1 MADTFRAV
9 LISRD
14 DDKNQTVEMTEMTS
28 DELMDG
34 DVDVRVEA
42 STVNYKDGLAITGKS
57 PIVRRWPMIAGIDLA
72 GEVVASRNEAWKPGD
87 KVVLNGWGLSETHY
101 GGYSE
106 RARVKG
112 EWLVKRPDAFS
123 ARDAMAIGTAG
134 YTAMLSVLAL
144 EDAGMTPDK
153 GPVIVSGAT
162 GGVGSIAVSVLS
174 KLGWDVIAVTGRASE
189 HDYLKRLG
197 AGEIM
202 DRAELSEKGKPL
214 DKERWAAGVDCV
226 GSHTLV
232 NMLAGTKRHGAVAA
246 CGLAQG
252 ADLPATVMPF
262 ILRGVSL
269 HGIDSVMMTPERR
282 IEAWQRLAS
291 DLDRTKLAEISSEVP
306 FDAVIETAQALIEG
320 KVRGRVVVDI
330 G

>member
-14 DDKNQTVEMTEMTS
+14 EDKNQSVEMTELTM
-28 DELMDG
+28 DDLMEG
-34 DVDVRVEA
+34 DVDIRVEA
-42 STVNYKDGLAITGKS
+42 STINYKDGLAITGKS
-57 PIVRRWPMIAGIDLA
+57 PIVRRWPMIPGIDLA
-72 GEVVASRNEAWKPGD
+72 GEVIESRNAEWKPGD

-112 EWLVKRPDAFS
+112 EWLVKLPDTFS
-123 ARDAMAIGTAG
+123 VKEAMAIGTAG

-144 EDAGMTPDK
+144 EDAGSKPED

-162 GGVGSIAVSVLS
+162 GGVGSVAVSVLS
-174 KLGWDVIAVTGRASE
+174 KLGWNVIAVTGRSSE
-189 HDYLKRLG
+189 SQYLKDLG
-197 AGEIM
+197 ATEIM
-202 DRAELSEKGKPL
+202 DREELSEKGKPL
-214 DKERWAAGVDCV
+214 EKERWAAGVDCA

-232 NMLAGTKRHGAVAA
+232 NMLAGTKRHGSVAA

-252 ADLPATVMPF
+252 FDLPATVMPF

-269 HGIDSVMMTPERR
+269 HGIDSVMAPKPRR
-282 IEAWQRLAS
+282 EQAWQRLSS
-291 DLDRTKLAEISSEVP
+291 DLDKAKLTEIASEVS
-306 FDAVIETAQALIEG
+306 FDQVIETAKSLIDG

-330 G
+330 

>member
-14 DDKNQTVEMTEMTS
+14 EDKNQSVEMTELS
-28 DELMDG
+28 PDDLMEG
-34 DVDVRVEA
+34 DVDIRVEA

-57 PIVRRWPMIAGIDLA
+57 PIVRKWPMIPGIDLA
-72 GEVVASRNEAWKPGD
+72 GEVISSHNKDWKPGD

-112 EWLVKRPDAFS
+112 EWLVKLPDAFTVKE
-123 ARDAMAIGTAG
+123 AMAIGTAG

-144 EDAGMTPDK
+144 EDSGAKPED

-162 GGVGSIAVSVLS
+162 GGVGSVAVSVLS
-174 KLGWDVIAVTGRASE
+174 KLGWDVIAVTGRSSEAQYLKDIGASE
-189 HDYLKRLG
+189 
-197 AGEIM
+197 IM
-202 DRAELSEKGKPL
+202 ERSELSEKGKPL
-214 DKERWAAGVDCV
+214 EKERWAAGVDCA

-232 NMLAGTKRHGAVAA
+232 NMLAGTKRHGSVAA

-252 ADLPATVMPF
+252 FDLPATVMPF

-269 HGIDSVMMTPERR
+269 HGIDSVMAPKSLRER
-282 IEAWQRLAS
+282 AWQRLAS
-291 DLDRTKLAEISSEVP
+291 DLDKKKLQEISSEVS
-306 FDAVIETAQALIEG
+306 FDQVIETAKSLIDG
-320 KVRGRVVVDI
+320 KVRGRVVVTI
-330 G
+330 

>member
-14 DDKNQTVEMTEMTS
+14 EDKNQSVEMTELS
-28 DELMDG
+28 PDDLMEG
-34 DVDVRVEA
+34 DVDIRVEA

-57 PIVRRWPMIAGIDLA
+57 PIVRKWPMIPGIDLA
-72 GEVVASRNEAWKPGD
+72 GEVIESRNKEWKPGD

-112 EWLVKRPDAFS
+112 EWLVKLPDAFS
-123 ARDAMAIGTAG
+123 VKEAMAIGTAG

-144 EDAGMTPDK
+144 EDAGSKPED

-162 GGVGSIAVSVLS
+162 GGVGSVAVSVLS
-174 KLGWDVIAVTGRASE
+174 KLGWEVIAVTGRSSE
-189 HDYLKRLG
+189 SQYLKDLG
-197 AGEIM
+197 ASEIM

-214 DKERWAAGVDCV
+214 EKERWAAGVDCA

-232 NMLAGTKRHGAVAA
+232 NMLGGTKRHGSVAA

-252 ADLPATVMPF
+252 FDLPATVMPF

-269 HGIDSVMMTPERR
+269 HGIDSVMAPKPRR
-282 IEAWQRLAS
+282 EQAWQRLAS
-291 DLDRTKLAEISSEVP
+291 DLDKAKLKEISSEVS
-306 FDAVIETAQALIEG
+306 FDQVIDTAKSLIDGE
-320 KVRGRVVVDI
+320 VRGRVVVNI
-330 G
+330 

>member
-14 DDKNQTVEMTEMTS
+14 EDKNQTVEMTELSPS
-28 DELMDG
+28 DLMDG

-42 STVNYKDGLAITGKS
+42 STINYKDGLAITGKS
-57 PIVRRWPMIAGIDLA
+57 PIVRRWPMIPGIDLA
-72 GEVVASRNEAWKPGD
+72 GEVIESKNPQWKAGD

-101 GGYSE
+101 GGYAE

-112 EWLVKRPDAFS
+112 EWLVRRPDGFS
-123 ARDAMAIGTAG
+123 AKDAMAIGTAG

-144 EDAGMTPDK
+144 EKAGAKPEH

-162 GGVGSIAVSVLS
+162 GGVGSVAVSLLS
-174 KLGWDVIAVTGRASE
+174 KLGWDVIAVTGRSSE
-189 HDYLKRLG
+189 HDYLKDLG
-197 AGEIM
+197 ASEIM
-202 DRAELSEKGKPL
+202 DRSELSEKGKPL
-214 DKERWAAGVDCV
+214 EKERWAAGVDCV

-232 NMLAGTKRHGAVAA
+232 NMLAGTKRHGSIAA

-252 ADLPATVMPF
+252 FDLPATVMPF

-269 HGIDSVMMTPERR
+269 HGIDSVMAPKELRE
-282 IEAWQRLAS
+282 EAWGRLS
-291 DLDRTKLAEISSEVP
+291 EDLAPEKLRAIASEVT
-306 FDAVIETAQALIEG
+306 FDEVIETAKSLIDG
-320 KVRGRVVVDI
+320 KVRGRVVVNL
-330 G
+330 